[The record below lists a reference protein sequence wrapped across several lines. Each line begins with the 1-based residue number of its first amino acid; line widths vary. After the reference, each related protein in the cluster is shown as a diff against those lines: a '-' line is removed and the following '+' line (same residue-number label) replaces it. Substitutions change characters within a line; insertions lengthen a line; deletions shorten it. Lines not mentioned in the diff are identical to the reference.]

1 MGEELEEMSNVSEDS
16 EGMGW
21 ERARK
26 VGTIGETGKGGGG
39 EGTWEM
45 VGSRRKETEDGD
57 ERWKR

>member
-26 VGTIGETGKGGGG
+26 VGTIGENGKRDVVEKGRG
-39 EGTWEM
+39 
-45 VGSRRKETEDGD
+45 
-57 ERWKR
+57 RW